1 VTTYFEHERLII
13 TQHQARSL
21 TKIALRDA
29 GVPAAEAANV
39 ADALVDTSLRG
50 IDTHGLRLLPQY
62 LDELE
67 TGVAN
72 ASARIRVIRD
82 RGAGLLIDA
91 DGAVG
96 VRAGQYGVAAVGV
109 RNSNNFGAASVYTR
123 QLARAGLIGIAVTTA
138 ASRVALHGDVE
149 PLFVTGPISVATE
162 EFALDMAGTPLDWQ
176 LLVLAV
182 DPHAFAGQREFTAG
196 LAESL
201 SIVRAAAPA
210 SSSQPDLAPGD
221 PQRAHQRERRV
232 RGIPLDAR
240 AADVLSAL
248 ATRIGVPLR
257 GAADDTEDEIAS

>member
-1 VTTYFEHERLII
+1 VTTYFQHERLII

-39 ADALVDTSLRG
+39 ADALVDTTLRG
-50 IDTHGLRLLPQY
+50 VDTHGLRLLPQY

-82 RGAGLLIDA
+82 RGAEMLIDA
-91 DGAVG
+91 GGAVE
-96 VRAGQYGVAAVGV
+96 
-109 RNSNNFGAASVYTR
+109 F
-123 QLARAGLIGIAVTTA
+123 LAGL
-138 ASRVALHGDVE
+138 
-149 PLFVTGPISVATE
+149 
-162 EFALDMAGTPLDWQ
+162 
-176 LLVLAV
+176 
-182 DPHAFAGQREFTAG
+182 
-196 LAESL
+196 
-201 SIVRAAAPA
+201 AAAPA
-210 SSSQPDLAPGD
+210 TSSQPDLAPGD

-248 ATRIGVPLR
+248 ATMIGVPLR
-257 GAADDTEDEIAS
+257 RAADDTDDTEDEIAS